1 MRPQQVKDE
10 IKRSNVGGEHNENK
24 KSWSLV
30 TVFDISNVKDGFRGV
45 FKKRD
50 KNRRFFILLLITS
63 FTLTIFCSSIYSVN
77 FLFYRKQFKWGTS
90 GIGMYLGFFGF
101 VGIFAQYV
109 AVPFL
114 SETVKLHDSTI
125 VLIAIA
131 GSAVS
136 LVIKAFIPKDLSWIL
151 YISSAF

>member
-1 MRPQQVKDE
+1 MAISGTIQQKLGYYANFGLGVGFSILAVLWSAFMLKDSRSMRPQQVKDE

-63 FTLTIFCSSIYSVN
+63 FTLTIFCSSICKNLLLGEIMYKHCISV
-77 FLFYRKQFKWGTS
+77 F
-90 GIGMYLGFFGF
+90 
-101 VGIFAQYV
+101 
-109 AVPFL
+109 
-114 SETVKLHDSTI
+114 
-125 VLIAIA
+125 
-131 GSAVS
+131 
-136 LVIKAFIPKDLSWIL
+136 
-151 YISSAF
+151 